1 MHYDASKSRREKA
14 LRLATKEMCKT
25 LDSFGPTATLNFLIS
40 VSNQDYIVNE
50 LLPLFP
56 SIVATGGF
64 LSKISTREAEK
75 EEEDD
80 ENE

>member
-1 MHYDASKSRREKA
+1 MHDDDSKSKTEKA
-14 LRLATKEMCKT
+14 LRLATKEMCKI

-40 VSNQDYIVNE
+40 LSNQDYIVNE

-64 LSKISTREAEK
+64 LSRASAQKVED
-75 EEEDD
+75 EEES

>member
-1 MHYDASKSRREKA
+1 MHYDDSKNRREKA
-14 LRLATKEMCKT
+14 LMLATKEMCKT

-40 VSNQDYIVNE
+40 FSNQDYIVNE

-56 SIVATGGF
+56 SIVAIGGF
-64 LSKISTREAEK
+64 LSRSSAQRVED
-75 EEEDD
+75 EEEC